1 MGYRSEVI
9 AMVPNSKAKEAN
21 EIIDYWDEEYSNETS
36 TFFGIGH
43 IKWYHTYD
51 EILQFE
57 RFISKLHE
65 KYEETG
71 KDPACLIALGED
83 GACHTSIGDPD
94 DHDMHCMSY
103 LDCSEL
109 EKLRSES
116 VNKKEENEANN
127 DK

>member
-43 IKWYHTYD
+43 IKWYDVID
-51 EILQFE
+51 EVSKFE
-57 RFISKLHE
+57 GFISKLHE

-83 GACHTSIGDPD
+83 GACHTSIGDPYE
-94 DHDMHCMSY
+94 HGIHCMSY
-103 LDCSEL
+103 LDCSEF
-109 EKLRSES
+109 EILRSKS
-116 VNKKEENEANN
+116 INKKEINESN
-127 DK
+127 K